1 MIDAVIAIG
10 EIDYMRSFQALFP
23 MVCDKCQSM
32 ETENYLVRLLQKVG
46 NASTPVLTALLAPL
60 PEGQKRELLCSL
72 AGAFGPDLT
81 KALNHV
87 LAKDKVGQG
96 LQLGGTALTPEGE
109 EMFLSLSGIQVD
121 YKTILHSETV
131 REKAAWTADH
141 LLRGYIG
148 KPMAQRIAKK
158 GVDHAAALAGAM
170 PGTSERVVLSVL
182 EQPKTQAA
190 ILRLAED
197 ALESRGL
204 CLRLLGMRFQPSRPA
219 PAPVRQRLH
228 FSHELE
234 EALLD
239 SLSAY
244 LRAAV
249 AMKEGER

>member
-1 MIDAVIAIG
+1 MSTNHTPNYSLSQWERSDKVQMDDFNADNARIDA
-10 EIDYMRSFQALFP
+10 ALAAKA
-23 MVCDKCQSM
+23 DKS
-32 ETENYLVRLLQKVG
+32 
-46 NASTPVLTALLAPL
+46 
-60 PEGQKRELLCSL
+60 
-72 AGAFGPDLT
+72 
-81 KALNHV
+81 ALN
-87 LAKDKVGQG
+87 
-96 LQLGGTALTPEGE
+96 
-109 EMFLSLSGIQVD
+109 SLS
-121 YKTILHSETV
+121 STV
-131 REKAAWTADH
+131 S
-141 LLRGYIG
+141 G
-148 KPMAQRIAKK
+148 
-158 GVDHAAALAGAM
+158 HAAALAGAM